1 MRKVLGLTVIGV
13 ALVLGVQVP
22 GESARATLAASE
34 LHLRLVR
41 DGRTRFH
48 VEAEATVAA
57 PKAVVWDTI
66 RDYDH
71 LARFVPMLV
80 TSHRTQ
86 YNGRPVI
93 EQVGRATFMF
103 IHFDAKAVL
112 EETFDPAAD
121 SLTLRAVAGDFVRF
135 ESSWHVTSISPT
147 VTSINVTSEA
157 QLKRWIPQWLERWQ
171 VRKTLAHSLRALLIE
186 MERRAQS

>member
-1 MRKVLGLTVIGV
+1 MKKVLVLSLTWVV
-13 ALVLGVQVP
+13 LVLSAQVP
-22 GESARATLAASE
+22 GESARATLAAPE
-34 LHLRLVR
+34 MHLRLVR

-57 PKAVVWDTI
+57 PKAVVWDTV

-71 LARFVPMLV
+71 LSRFIPMLV

-93 EQVGRATFMF
+93 EQVGRANLMF

-112 EETFDPAAD
+112 EETFDPGAD
-121 SLTLRAVAGDFVRF
+121 SLTLRAVSGDFVRF
-135 ESSWHVTSISPT
+135 ESSWHVKSISPT

-157 QLKRWIPQWLERWQ
+157 QLKRWVPQWLERWQ

-186 MERRAQS
+186 MERRAPS